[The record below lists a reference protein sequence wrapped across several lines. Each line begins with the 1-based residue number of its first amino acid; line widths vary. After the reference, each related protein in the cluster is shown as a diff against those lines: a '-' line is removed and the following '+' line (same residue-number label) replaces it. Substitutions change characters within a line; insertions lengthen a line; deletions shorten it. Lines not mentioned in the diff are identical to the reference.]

1 MTDRE
6 KLSKAVGLVAWGY
19 IFIYFNINLGPLDI
33 LPNFVGYIFILNSLE
48 TLAIEE
54 KSTILLKPIVYI
66 LIVWEI
72 LKLLNGFVALT
83 PSGYIYSILNTIVI
97 VVSLYYNFQ
106 LFTNLASI
114 AEKYFCKQKDGLLIL
129 RTVYTILLTTVSVL
143 GVIRINED
151 IMSIISLGLIA
162 VTVVVI
168 ISTSAVLFGLKNSI
182 LKEQL

>member
-6 KLSKAVGLVAWGY
+6 KLSKAIGLVAWGY
-19 IFIYFNINLGPLDI
+19 IFIYFNINLGPVDI
-33 LPNFVGYIFILNSLE
+33 LPNFVGYMFILNSLE

-54 KSTILLKPIVYI
+54 RSTILLKPIVYI

-72 LKLLNGFVALT
+72 LKCLNGFISLT
-83 PSGYIYSILNTIVI
+83 PSGYIYTVVNTIVI

-106 LFTNLASI
+106 LFTNLATI
-114 AEKYFCKQKDGLLIL
+114 AEKNFCKEKDGLLTL
-129 RTVYTILLTTVSVL
+129 RTVYTLMLTTVSVL
-143 GVIRINED
+143 GVLRINED
-151 IMSIISLGLIA
+151 IMSFISLGLIA